1 MTEKSIDPKKVE
13 EFLLLNPEFLSD
25 NSHILNSL
33 EIVHETGGAVSLIQK
48 QVEILRKNYESTS
61 GNLLQLL
68 EIASTNEDI
77 FEKTKKLILNLIV
90 CKNLTEIVSV
100 TEETFSKEFQSD
112 SCKLLFFKDNPNLPK
127 GRIVDAKEAHK
138 VIGSKY
144 NAADIFCGPLDQKES
159 SYIFDK
165 KAEVLDCVLVP
176 IKNSECPGVLA
187 VGSRTENTYSK
198 ENDSLFLEFISEA
211 LSKLIER
218 SNQNLWG
225 FELGS
230 IIEQIQYTEYHAED
244 KGHYDWHLDIGN
256 DQYSLRK
263 ISLTV
268 QLSDPNDYEGGL
280 LELNHA
286 GDDKSITA
294 PTTKGS
300 VFVFPSYLRHR
311 VTPVTKGIR
320 KSLVLW
326 VGGNQFR

>member
-1 MTEKSIDPKKVE
+1 M
-13 EFLLLNPEFLSD
+13 
-25 NSHILNSL
+25 
-33 EIVHETGGAVSLIQK
+33 
-48 QVEILRKNYESTS
+48 RKNYESTS

-90 CKNLTEIVSV
+90 CKNLTEVVSV
-100 TEETFSKEFQSD
+100 TEETFSIEFQSD

-144 NAADIFCGPLDQKES
+144 NAADIFCGPLDKKES

-218 SNQNLWG
+218 NN
-225 FELGS
+225 F
-230 IIEQIQYTEYHAED
+230 
-244 KGHYDWHLDIGN
+244 
-256 DQYSLRK
+256 
-263 ISLTV
+263 
-268 QLSDPNDYEGGL
+268 
-280 LELNHA
+280 
-286 GDDKSITA
+286 
-294 PTTKGS
+294 
-300 VFVFPSYLRHR
+300 
-311 VTPVTKGIR
+311 
-320 KSLVLW
+320 
-326 VGGNQFR
+326 

>member
-77 FEKTKKLILNLIV
+77 FENTKKLILNLIV

-144 NAADIFCGPLDQKES
+144 NAADIFCGPLDKKES

-218 SNQNLWG
+218 NN
-225 FELGS
+225 F
-230 IIEQIQYTEYHAED
+230 
-244 KGHYDWHLDIGN
+244 
-256 DQYSLRK
+256 
-263 ISLTV
+263 
-268 QLSDPNDYEGGL
+268 
-280 LELNHA
+280 
-286 GDDKSITA
+286 
-294 PTTKGS
+294 
-300 VFVFPSYLRHR
+300 
-311 VTPVTKGIR
+311 
-320 KSLVLW
+320 
-326 VGGNQFR
+326 